1 MSFAAGEVTKTVT
14 VQVSGDT
21 LAEADQGFSVT
32 LASPVGGTITTASA
46 AGTIRNDDGTLGQT
60 YNGTSANNTYAG
72 GAGDDTIFGN
82 GGNDTL
88 SGGAGKDTIDGGT
101 GKDKITGNAGADVM
115 TGGTGAD
122 TFIFTAL
129 SDSTP
134 ALAGRDRITDFSHSD
149 LDRIDLSALDANT
162 ALAGNQAFVLVADD
176 FTGTPGE
183 ISVASWGT
191 KRLVTLDV
199 DGDGVADFALTVIS
213 ATDLVA
219 GDFIL

>member
-1 MSFAAGEVTKTVT
+1 M
-14 VQVSGDT
+14 
-21 LAEADQGFSVT
+21 
-32 LASPVGGTITTASA
+32 
-46 AGTIRNDDGTLGQT
+46 
-60 YNGTSANNTYAG
+60 
-72 GAGDDTIFGN
+72 
-82 GGNDTL
+82 
-88 SGGAGKDTIDGGT
+88 
-101 GKDKITGNAGADVM
+101 M
-115 TGGTGAD
+115 TGGAGAD

-134 ALAGRDRITDFSHSD
+134 ALAGRDRITDFSHAD
-149 LDRIDLSALDANT
+149 LDRIDLSALDAN
-162 ALAGNQAFVLVADD
+162 AGLAGNQAFVLVAED

-191 KRLVTLDV
+191 KRLVQLDV